1 MLLIP
6 PGVVNTSA
14 RKVTI
19 EDDSADLYNASME
32 LVYYPDPRLRDVS
45 KKIVAVD
52 QEILEA
58 VPQMFE
64 IMYKARGIGLA
75 GPQAGLGRR
84 IVVANLSGDP
94 KNKEDEQVFINPEI
108 VGRSGKLLEEE
119 GCLSLP
125 GIAAQVPRAEKVL
138 VRYKDLNGK
147 SIEREAEMLESR
159 LFQHEIDHLDG
170 ILIVDKLTP
179 ADRKQWAPLIK
190 ELEEDFK
197 AQRKPKRRPAP
208 RKPAEDEVAE

>member
-1 MLLIP
+1 MLRVEQP
-6 PGVVNTSA
+6 
-14 RKVTI
+14 
-19 EDDSADLYNASME
+19 EADLYNPDME

-45 KKIVAVD
+45 KKISTID
-52 QEILEA
+52 QDILDA

-84 IVVANLSGDP
+84 IVVANLTGDP
-94 KNKEDEQVFINPEI
+94 KKKDEEQVFINPEI
-108 VGRSGKLLEEE
+108 LDRAGKLLEEE

-125 GIAAQVPRAEKVL
+125 GMGAQIQRAEKVL
-138 VRYKDLNGK
+138 VRYKDLKGK
-147 SIEREAEMLESR
+147 MIEREAEQLESR

-170 ILIVDKLTP
+170 ILIVDKMTP

-197 AQRKPKRRPAP
+197 ANRKPKRRPPP
-208 RKPAEDEVAE
+208 RPTEDKESA

>member
-1 MLLIP
+1 MQI
-6 PGVVNTSA
+6 
-14 RKVTI
+14 
-19 EDDSADLYNASME
+19 DMD

-45 KKIVAVD
+45 KRISAVD
-52 QEILEA
+52 QEILDA
-58 VPQMFE
+58 VPRMFE

-84 IVVANLSGDP
+84 VVVANLTGDP
-94 KNKEDEQVFINPEI
+94 TKKDDEQVFINPEI
-108 VGRSGKLLEEE
+108 VDRSGKLLEEE

-125 GIAAQVPRAEKVL
+125 GMAAQIQRAEKVL
-138 VRYKDLNGK
+138 VKYKDLKGK
-147 SIEREAEMLESR
+147 LIEREAELLESR

-170 ILIVDKLTP
+170 ILIVDKMTP

-197 AQRKPKRRPAP
+197 ADRKPKRRPPP
-208 RKPAEDEVAE
+208 RPVEKSE

>member
-1 MLLIP
+1 
-6 PGVVNTSA
+6 
-14 RKVTI
+14 
-19 EDDSADLYNASME
+19 ME

-45 KKIVAVD
+45 KKISTID
-52 QEILEA
+52 QEILDA
-58 VPQMFE
+58 IPQMFE

-84 IVVANLSGDP
+84 IVVANLTGDP
-94 KNKEDEQVFINPEI
+94 KEKDSEQVFINPEI
-108 VGRSGKLLEEE
+108 LGKEGDLREEE

-125 GIAAQVPRAEKVL
+125 GMAAQVPRAEKVL
-138 VRYKDLNGK
+138 VRYKDLHGK

-170 ILIVDKLTP
+170 ILIIDKMTP
-179 ADRKQWAPLIK
+179 ADRKQWTPLLK

-197 AQRKPKRRPAP
+197 ANRKPKRRTSP
-208 RKPAEDEVAE
+208 RTTPPDEAAE